1 MNQVR
6 LYHPVLDTYV
16 SVPESA
22 VDIHRVSGWIP
33 ADEYTPPAEEP
44 AAEEP
49 AAEEA
54 PEAEK
59 KKPTKAGSRRSA
71 EEQ

>member
-6 LYHPVLDTYV
+6 LYHPVLQTYV

-22 VDIHRVSGWIP
+22 VDIHRVSGWIT
-33 ADEYTPPAEEP
+33 ADEYVPPVEPVVSAVEEV
-44 AAEEP
+44 
-49 AAEEA
+49 
-54 PEAEK
+54 PEAEE
-59 KKPTKAGSRRSA
+59 KKPTKAGSRRPA